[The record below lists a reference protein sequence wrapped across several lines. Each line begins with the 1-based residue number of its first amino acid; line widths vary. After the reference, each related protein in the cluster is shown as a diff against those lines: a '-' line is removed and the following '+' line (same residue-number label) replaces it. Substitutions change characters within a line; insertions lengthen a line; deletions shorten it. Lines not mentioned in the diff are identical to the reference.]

1 MHKLLPLAGF
11 GYITA
16 TVFPSCRIS
25 DSVPFSTGRTQWEW
39 LIYSSLKTTYSSN
52 IYSVLKK
59 FFGQVSTWYTQQVL
73 LDKLSPEVA
82 AFLRKHKLEEIVL
95 QMKQQST
102 SQVVFFR
109 RFWQWMDGFEV
120 LKLVHY
126 LRDNGF
132 PN

>member
-1 MHKLLPLAGF
+1 
-11 GYITA
+11 
-16 TVFPSCRIS
+16 
-25 DSVPFSTGRTQWEW
+25 

-52 IYSVLKK
+52 IFSVLKK

-73 LDKLSPEVA
+73 LDKLSPAVA
-82 AFLRKHKLEEIVL
+82 AFLREHNLEEIVI